1 MSMLQD
7 SSDRPVSDY
16 VFFGVGFAGV
26 MATAYGLVG
35 TSVPIAVVGI
45 SLLGISV
52 GVFFL
57 KMLLSSE

>member
-1 MSMLQD
+1 M
-7 SSDRPVSDY
+7 SDY
-16 VFFGVGFAGV
+16 VFFGVGFVGV

-52 GVFFL
+52 GAFFL